1 MGSIKQTY
9 LKRVAEKLLK
19 DYPEHF
25 STDFSVNKKKVQE
38 LTDITSK
45 GIRNK
50 IAGSITRFMNR
61 KSKKKDK
68 D

>member
-19 DYPEHF
+19 EYKNSF
-25 STDFSVNKKKVQE
+25 TTDFNHNKRKVQE
-38 LTDITSK
+38 FTDISSK

-61 KSKKKDK
+61 KSKKKD
-68 D
+68 

>member
-9 LKRVAEKLLK
+9 LKRTAEKLLK
-19 DYPEHF
+19 EYGEHF
-25 STDFSVNKKKVQE
+25 TTDFNTNKKRVQQF
-38 LTDITSK
+38 TDISSK

-61 KSKKKDK
+61 KSKKPQD
-68 D
+68 